1 MFKHLTISEIDT
13 IKKIIIGW
21 SGKITWSMLCEK
33 IEKTINKNPSR
44 QALTAHK
51 DILTVFQE
59 KKKGIISENNQLKR
73 PANLIIAAKHIA
85 SLEADL
91 AFYKRENSNLKED
104 NMIMKYNFYRHGFKQ
119 HQIYEPLPEIDR
131 ERNDLKNR

>member
-21 SGKITWSMLCEK
+21 RKKSHGACFVKKIG
-33 IEKTINKNPSR
+33 KTINKKPSR

-91 AFYKRENSNLKED
+91 AFIKEKTL
-104 NMIMKYNFYRHGFKQ
+104 ILRG
-119 HQIYEPLPEIDR
+119 
-131 ERNDLKNR
+131 